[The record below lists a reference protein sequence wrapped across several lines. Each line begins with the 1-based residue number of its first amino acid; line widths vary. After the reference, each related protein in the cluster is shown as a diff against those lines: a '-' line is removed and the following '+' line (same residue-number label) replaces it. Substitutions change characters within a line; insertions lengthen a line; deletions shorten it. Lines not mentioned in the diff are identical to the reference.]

1 MEIEGWDREKVQAG
15 GFRRVRSGGGAVP
28 NEGACDATRL
38 GGKPLPNARRG
49 NQTPFYVSARATRLV
64 GGGEQAQ
71 SRSSE
76 IPAARRPLSC
86 IPSTKLHPPTPPSP
100 TPNGPATRPITS
112 VNAASSGV
120 TAVASTASGHD
131 ATPESRGCA
140 PPPLYR
146 VTTSSRWRVAAVA
159 AGRQRAADQ
168 CCCRSPQLDFQSDKG
183 PLWGH
188 PARVTPPPSSARA
201 LVAPPPRRSKLKTCK
216 DGGVRQLRPLTVGP
230 ARQRGAGPLRQRE
243 GRGRVSLTPLV
254 IVTTSLHEA
263 NQKIT
268 EQKCLFSRQTKADL
282 LARLVGEQSPN
293 ITSFCSPVLL
303 TSLEGKPCMC

>member
-1 MEIEGWDREKVQAG
+1 M
-15 GFRRVRSGGGAVP
+15 
-28 NEGACDATRL
+28 
-38 GGKPLPNARRG
+38 
-49 NQTPFYVSARATRLV
+49 
-64 GGGEQAQ
+64 
-71 SRSSE
+71 
-76 IPAARRPLSC
+76 
-86 IPSTKLHPPTPPSP
+86 
-100 TPNGPATRPITS
+100 
-112 VNAASSGV
+112 
-120 TAVASTASGHD
+120 ASTASGHD

-146 VTTSSRWRVAAVA
+146 VTTSSRWRVA

-201 LVAPPPRRSKLKTCK
+201 LVAPPPKRSKMKTCK

-243 GRGRVSLTPLV
+243 GRGGVSLTPLV

-268 EQKCLFSRQTKADL
+268 EQKCLRRGTRIAKAPLESHRNHWTDL
-282 LARLVGEQSPN
+282 GQPEQS
-293 ITSFCSPVLL
+293 ITGMVFPVIKSLSELL
-303 TSLEGKPCMC
+303 HLFGAATLPARPTLAV